1 VVDQVENKRFQVS
14 VQQADFDVS
23 ALQRALLQDNYEE
36 GAVASFTGYVR
47 ASNARRD
54 VHTMELEHYPGMTE
68 NSIRDI
74 LAQAAGRWPLLN
86 AGVVHRVGALR
97 PGEQIVWV
105 GVASAHREAAFG
117 ACEFVMDY
125 LKTRAPFWKRELG
138 EEGAVWVD
146 ARESDTERAK
156 RWFEI
161 DE

>member
-1 VVDQVENKRFQVS
+1 MEEHRFQAI

-23 ALQRALLQDNYEE
+23 QLQRELLRGSHEE
-36 GAVASFTGYVR
+36 GAIASFTGYVR
-47 ASNARRD
+47 ASNVQRD
-54 VHTMELEHYPGMTE
+54 LHTLELEHYPGMTQ

-74 LAQAAGRWPLLN
+74 LLQAAERWSLLD

-105 GVASAHREAAFG
+105 GVASAHREAAFD

-138 EEGAVWVD
+138 EEGAHWVD
-146 ARESDTERAK
+146 ARQSDIQRAN
-156 RWFEI
+156 RWKDSE
-161 DE
+161 

>member
-1 VVDQVENKRFQVS
+1 MQSKRFQVN

-23 ALQRALLQDNYEE
+23 ALQRALMQDNHEE
-36 GAVASFTGYVR
+36 GAIASFTGYVR

-68 NSIRDI
+68 SSIRDI

-156 RWFEI
+156 RRLEI

>member
-1 VVDQVENKRFQVS
+1 MVEPVQSKRFQVN

-23 ALQRALLQDNYEE
+23 ALQRALMQDNHEE
-36 GAVASFTGYVR
+36 GAIASFTGYVR

-68 NSIRDI
+68 SSIRDI